1 MNREIHEACG
11 LFGIFAPQ
19 KQELA
24 RTVYYGLY
32 ALQHRGQ
39 QTCGIAVND
48 DGVINWYKN
57 EGLVN
62 DVFTTEML
70 DKLGPGNMAVGHTLY
85 GTKDANYRL
94 NAQPMVVNHIK
105 GNMAVCHN
113 GSLVNAYEL
122 RRELELQGSIFHT
135 TSDAEVIAYNI
146 TKERINTS
154 SVEEAL
160 CEAMYKLK
168 GAYSLVIMSPKKL
181 IAARDE
187 NGFRPLCY
195 GVTEDGCYI
204 VSSETCGL
212 DAVGA
217 TYIRDIEPGEIVV
230 FDADGVRS
238 ITEHCGKAPK
248 KLCIF
253 EYIYFARPDS
263 VIEGISVHDARLK
276 AGACLA
282 MQNNVQADV
291 VIGVPDSGIDAAIG
305 YAKQSGIPYGLG
317 FIKNKYIGRTFI
329 APGQSQ
335 REDKV
340 RIKLNPVAS
349 TVKGK
354 RVVLVDDS
362 IVRGTTM
369 ARIVKLLRDAGA
381 TEVHVRSSAPKFLN
395 PCYYGT
401 DIDSRDA
408 LIACKHT
415 TEEIRD
421 IIGADSLDFLD
432 LAHLSMIIGA
442 ENEVGYCDACFSGK
456 YPTQE
461 PVASA
466 GSRYERKISDN
477 KEAK

>member
-11 LFGIFAPQ
+11 LFGIFAPER
-19 KQELA
+19 QELA
-24 RTVYYGLY
+24 RSVYYGLY

-48 DGVINWYKN
+48 DGVINWIKN

-70 DKLGPGNMAVGHTLY
+70 DKLGLGNMAVGHTLY

-135 TSDAEVIAYNI
+135 TSDAEVIAYTI
-146 TKERINTS
+146 TQERLRTS

-160 CEAMYKLK
+160 CEAMHKLD
-168 GAYSLVIMSPKKL
+168 GAYSLVIMSPSKL
-181 IAARDE
+181 IAARDPH
-187 NGFRPLCY
+187 GFRPLCY
-195 GVTEDGCYI
+195 GITEDGCYI
-204 VSSETCGL
+204 VASETCGL
-212 DAVGA
+212 DSVGA
-217 TYIRDIEPGEIVV
+217 TYIRDLEPGEIVI
-230 FDADGVRS
+230 FDKDGIR
-238 ITEHCGKAPK
+238 TMREHCGTAPK

-263 VIEGISVHDARLK
+263 VIEGISVHEARLQ
-276 AGACLA
+276 AGAWLA
-282 MQNNVQADV
+282 KQQKIDADV

-305 YAKQSGIPYGLG
+305 YAKESGIPYGLG

-329 APGQSQ
+329 APGQAH

-340 RIKLNPVAS
+340 RIKLNPVSS
-349 TVKGK
+349 TVRGK

-369 ARIVKLLRDAGA
+369 ARIVKLLREAGA

-395 PCYYGT
+395 PCHYGT

-408 LIACKHT
+408 LIACNHT
-415 TEEIRD
+415 TEEIKN
-421 IIGADSLDFLD
+421 IIGADSLDFLE
-432 LAHLSMIIGA
+432 LENLPNIIGA
-442 ENEVGYCDACFSGK
+442 YPERGYCDACFSGK
-456 YPTQE
+456 YPTKE
-461 PVASA
+461 PVAIEK
-466 GSRYERKISDN
+466 SRYEHKISEK